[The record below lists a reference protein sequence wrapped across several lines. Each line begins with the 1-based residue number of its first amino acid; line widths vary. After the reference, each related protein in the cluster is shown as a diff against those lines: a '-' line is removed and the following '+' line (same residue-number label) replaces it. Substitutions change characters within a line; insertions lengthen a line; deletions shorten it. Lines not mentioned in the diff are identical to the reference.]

1 VTDTGPGHAGD
12 ANLGITT
19 FLNGTL
25 VSNIT
30 IDTSEIA
37 TDTIDYVATD
47 SDGLTGLTPAPSSSR
62 PIPQSSPPPT
72 HHQPPRPPFNS
83 AGIVRSS
90 DDALLLSAVIVQELD
105 VDEVHVHSKCSNSAE
120 HRLLETP

>member
-1 VTDTGPGHAGD
+1 VTDTGPSQAGD

-47 SDGLTGLTPAPSSSR
+47 SDGLTGLTPAPEAEFYVTDFGGFE
-62 PIPQSSPPPT
+62 PPAGLCWALEGNWLKGGAT
-72 HHQPPRPPFNS
+72 GREKAAAVTPPRLRS
-83 AGIVRSS
+83 VRCGARPSVQTR
-90 DDALLLSAVIVQELD
+90 SAVI
-105 VDEVHVHSKCSNSAE
+105 C
-120 HRLLETP
+120 